1 MSLAYHRLP
10 ASAFDML
17 AAGGGAGA
25 IGLLR
30 RSQYSKHVL
39 LLRGI
44 GEHAPAAYDL
54 LARAQRRDPAA
65 VGEVVRYPAVGAWAY
80 RTTLALRGGPRRPG
94 ACADGLGNVAA
105 AAAIRAG
112 EPGEIPVSTVDG
124 RVVLPSLGAV
134 DVRDCSPGA
143 AVSGVDASG
152 AGIATVRITPEGARV
167 RTAGGQ
173 VDIPARYR
181 EAAAGWRPLR
191 PVLPAGGEMAGI
203 LVDDVDPFRMPAAA
217 HTAVAPD
224 LGKWR
229 PAFAG
234 AWDLLRQH
242 HPGVAEEVAAVI
254 AVAVPLATP
263 PHGQVS
269 SSSPEAFG
277 AVAMSE
283 PADARGLA
291 VTLAHEVQHMKLSAV
306 LDLVALTRPD
316 DGSRYYAPWREDP
329 RPASGLLQGTYAHLG
344 VAGFW
349 RRERAAAP
357 GAGGGCGGG
366 GADGG
371 ADADAE
377 FARWR
382 DAAALGCGTLL
393 ASDRLTSE
401 GERFVATMT
410 ATLRRW
416 LAEPVPERA
425 RRLAAAENERHRAR
439 WEGRHGPVRVPA
451 VR

>member
-10 ASAFDML
+10 ASAFDVL

-54 LARAQRRDPAA
+54 LARAQRRDAAA
-65 VGEVVRYPAVGAWAY
+65 VGAVVRYPAVGAWAY
-80 RTTLALRGGPRRPG
+80 RTALALRGGPRRPG
-94 ACADGLGNVAA
+94 ASADGLGNVAA

-112 EPGEIPVSTVDG
+112 VPGEIAVSAVDG
-124 RVVLPSLGAV
+124 RVVLPSLGAA
-134 DVRDCSPGA
+134 DVGVP
-143 AVSGVDASG
+143 VDAGVAVG
-152 AGIATVRITPEGARV
+152 AGIAVGAGAGVATVRITPEGAQV
-167 RTAGGQ
+167 RIACRQ

-191 PVLPAGGEMAGI
+191 PVLPAAGEMAGI
-203 LVDDVDPFRMPAAA
+203 LVDDVDPFRMPAAP

-224 LGKWR
+224 LSKWR

-234 AWDLLRQH
+234 AWDLLRRH
-242 HPGVAEEVAAVI
+242 HPDVAAEVAAVI
-254 AVAVPLATP
+254 GVAVPLVAP

-283 PADARGLA
+283 PADARSLA
-291 VTLAHEVQHMKLSAV
+291 VTLAHEVQHIKLSAV
-306 LDLVALTRPD
+306 LDLVTLTAPD

-329 RPASGLLQGTYAHLG
+329 RPASGLLQGAYAYLG
-344 VAGFW
+344 VTGFW
-349 RRERAAAP
+349 RRQRAAAT
-357 GAGGGCGGG
+357 
-366 GADGG
+366 GAD
-371 ADADAE
+371 AAADAE

-382 DAAALGCGTLL
+382 DATALGCGTLL
-393 ASDRLTSE
+393 ASGQLTRD

-410 ATLRRW
+410 ATLRPW
-416 LAEPVPERA
+416 LDEPVPERA
-425 RRLAAAENERHRAR
+425 RRLAEAGNERHRAR

-451 VR
+451 VP

>member
-10 ASAFDML
+10 ASAFDVL
-17 AAGGGAGA
+17 AAGGGAAA

-54 LARAQRRDPAA
+54 LARAQRRDPGA
-65 VGEVVRYPAVGAWAY
+65 VGAVVRYPAVGAWAY

-94 ACADGLGNVAA
+94 ACADGLGNIAA

-112 EPGEIPVSTVDG
+112 EPGEIPVSAVDG

-134 DVRDCSPGA
+134 DV
-143 AVSGVDASG
+143 G
-152 AGIATVRITPEGARV
+152 AGAGVATVRITPDGARV
-167 RTAGGQ
+167 RIAGGH

-191 PVLPAGGEMAGI
+191 PVLPAAGEMAGI
-203 LVDDVDPFRMPAAA
+203 LLDDIDPFRMPAAA

-224 LGKWR
+224 LSTWR

-242 HPGVAEEVAAVI
+242 HPRVAAEVAAVI

-269 SSSPEAFG
+269 SSAPEAFG

-291 VTLAHEVQHMKLSAV
+291 LTLAHEVQHMKLSAV
-306 LDLVALTRPD
+306 LDLVSLTHAD

-344 VAGFW
+344 VTGFW
-349 RRERAAAP
+349 RRQRAADAV
-357 GAGGGCGGG
+357 G
-366 GADGG
+366 
-371 ADADAE
+371 DADAVADTE

-382 DAAALGCGTLL
+382 EATAVGCGTLL
-393 ASDRLTSE
+393 ASGQLTRD
-401 GERFVATMT
+401 GERFVATMS

-416 LAEPVPERA
+416 LDEPVPGPA
-425 RRLAAAENERHRAR
+425 RRLATAENERHRAR
-439 WEGRHGPVRVPA
+439 WEDRHGPVLVLPA
-451 VR
+451 FSPALPR

>member
-10 ASAFDML
+10 ASAFDVL

-25 IGLLR
+25 IDLLR

-54 LARAQRRDPAA
+54 LARAQRRDPGA
-65 VGEVVRYPAVGAWAY
+65 VGAVVRYPAVGAWAY
-80 RTTLALRGGPRRPG
+80 RTTLALRGGPPRLG

-112 EPGEIPVSTVDG
+112 EPGEIAVSAVDG
-124 RVVLPSLGAV
+124 RVVLPSLGAA
-134 DVRDCSPGA
+134 DVSVGD
-143 AVSGVDASG
+143 VG
-152 AGIATVRITPEGARV
+152 AGDVGAGDVGAGAGVATVRITPDGARV
-167 RTAGGQ
+167 RTTGGQ

-181 EAAAGWRPLR
+181 ESAPGWRPLR
-191 PVLPAGGEMAGI
+191 LVLPAAGEMAGI
-203 LVDDVDPFRMPAAA
+203 LLDDVDPFRMPAAA
-217 HTAVAPD
+217 PTAVAPD
-224 LGKWR
+224 LSTWR

-242 HPGVAEEVAAVI
+242 HPRVAAEVAAVI

-269 SSSPEAFG
+269 SSAPEAFG

-291 VTLAHEVQHMKLSAV
+291 VTLAHEVQHMKLSAM
-306 LDLVALTRPD
+306 LDLVSLTHAD
-316 DGSRYYAPWREDP
+316 DGARYYAPWREDP

-344 VAGFW
+344 VTGFW
-349 RRERAAAP
+349 RRQRAVDAAVD
-357 GAGGGCGGG
+357 A
-366 GADGG
+366 AV
-371 ADADAE
+371 ADAE

-382 DAAALGCGTLL
+382 DATAVGCGTLA
-393 ASDRLTSE
+393 ASGQLTRD
-401 GERFVATMT
+401 GERFVAAMA

-416 LAEPVPERA
+416 LDEPVPGPA

-439 WEGRHGPVRVPA
+439 WEDRHGPVLVLPA
-451 VR
+451 FSSALRR